1 VSLRITVV
9 CSCWCALVF
18 FYLRYWPYP
27 EPTAALWV
35 HVAYHL
41 CFAYALYSTIVFL
54 VAAQA
59 DDQGFRA
66 SYRLIWG
73 LFPIVAWVPAME
85 RQQARSS
92 IVLGKTSAA

>member
-1 VSLRITVV
+1 MSLVLLEAVSCRAISPLNL
-9 CSCWCALVF
+9 S
-18 FYLRYWPYP
+18 YWPYP
-27 EPTAALWV
+27 EPSAALWV
-35 HVAYHL
+35 HAVYHL

-66 SYRLIWG
+66 SYRLVWG
-73 LFPIVAWVPAME
+73 LFPTAAWVPAME

-92 IVLGKTSAA
+92 MLLRKRSGS